1 MSQWLPGPPS
11 VPPNQ
16 YIPPP
21 TYQRPSIPPQSQ
33 PPIDDLSLAFDNLAM
48 TLRATAGPQEL
59 DDFQFERRQEFWVK
73 DALYL
78 HLLPLLRA
86 AFHFMEANEKQQE
99 KVLKIISIWSDKQF
113 FDEFKINSLQAG
125 VMVPPP
131 PPGGPPPSPFSSGFG
146 HTHYQNQQG
155 VPSYYNQGPPPPP
168 APLSIPSQFSPPPG
182 IPMQGLVPRP
192 NTPNISNVSQ
202 PILTVPEKKYHELP
216 AGLIVPV
223 VSPENPPY
231 TPIHAASIRLPP
243 HRLPPTQELLDAV
256 DKFYD
261 GMNIIEST
269 GDSEDEGLV
278 PGINTIPE
286 KSKIQ
291 LDKDGWEFGFL
302 DDYYK
307 ELEIRRSANTSRTTS
322 GRYYTRSSYN
332 RRLDDRGG
340 RWSRDNNHNRSYSS
354 RSRSLSISRSQSRRH
369 KRRSNYS
376 DSSRSRSR
384 GRRRYR
390 RRNSRSRNI
399 RVIVDLDT
407 VGGKDQDHIDHIQE
421 QGQDHIH
428 KVHPDQELDLELAPA
443 HVQDQELEPGPD
455 PGIDLGLDPKQDQQ
469 PDPILELDQIQEV
482 SQDHYLDPNPDQ
494 DRIVQVE
501 VEVEVI
507 VMIDTSLVI
516 GLGYVKERDEG
527 ARTDKMIS
535 DHNVGFQILKKLG
548 KLIYLFVF
556 FKERLIIKQLNIK
569 IGWEGAGT
577 GLGSSMAGIAEP
589 IKGGELRTGEQKYLG
604 VGHTSLV
611 IGLGYVKER
620 DEGARTD
627 KMISD
632 HNVGF
637 QILKKLG
644 KLIYLFVF
652 FKERLI
658 IKQLNIKIGW
668 EGAGTGL
675 GSSMA
680 GIAEPIKGG
689 ELRTGE
695 QKYLGVGHGHDEEG
709 DIFDQYRKQKSYTY
723 QRSDGNSKDK
733 KPAGCF
739 RCGKPGHIA
748 RECQE
753 IGTLL
758 LIIRL
763 YYNI

>member
-1 MSQWLPGPPS
+1 GHFPPSQQPSFPNFPGPPS

-390 RRNSRSRNI
+390 RRNSRSRNVDI

-604 VGHTSLV
+604 VGH
-611 IGLGYVKER
+611 
-620 DEGARTD
+620 
-627 KMISD
+627 
-632 HNVGF
+632 
-637 QILKKLG
+637 
-644 KLIYLFVF
+644 
-652 FKERLI
+652 
-658 IKQLNIKIGW
+658 
-668 EGAGTGL
+668 
-675 GSSMA
+675 
-680 GIAEPIKGG
+680 
-689 ELRTGE
+689 
-695 QKYLGVGHGHDEEG
+695 GHDEEG

-753 IGTLL
+753 IG
-758 LIIRL
+758 
-763 YYNI
+763 

>member
-1 MSQWLPGPPS
+1 GHFPPSQQPSFPNFPGPPS

-340 RWSRDNNHNRSYSS
+340 RWSRDNNHNR
-354 RSRSLSISRSQSRRH
+354 
-369 KRRSNYS
+369 N
-376 DSSRSRSR
+376 SSRSRSR

-390 RRNSRSRNI
+390 RRNSRSRSITRSRSNS
-399 RVIVDLDT
+399 RRRY
-407 VGGKDQDHIDHIQE
+407 KSNSRSRHI
-421 QGQDHIH
+421 
-428 KVHPDQELDLELAPA
+428 
-443 HVQDQELEPGPD
+443 
-455 PGIDLGLDPKQDQQ
+455 
-469 PDPILELDQIQEV
+469 
-482 SQDHYLDPNPDQ
+482 
-494 DRIVQVE
+494 QVE

-507 VMIDTSLVI
+507 VMID
-516 GLGYVKERDEG
+516 
-527 ARTDKMIS
+527 
-535 DHNVGFQILKKLG
+535 
-548 KLIYLFVF
+548 
-556 FKERLIIKQLNIK
+556 
-569 IGWEGAGT
+569 
-577 GLGSSMAGIAEP
+577 
-589 IKGGELRTGEQKYLG
+589 
-604 VGHTSLV
+604 TSLV